1 MNICGEK
8 HPRYESASQMLES
21 IVERTKRANPN
32 AKCVLNNQIVD
43 LDTYFKIMLFKDGKK
58 AEENRKTKPD
68 SSIVHKLISLADLNK
83 AEFLLECGGIF
94 H

>member
-1 MNICGEK
+1 MNICCER

-32 AKCVLNNQIVD
+32 AKCVVNDQVVD
-43 LDTYFKIMLFKDGKK
+43 LDTYFKIMLFKDRKK

-68 SSIVHKLISLADLNK
+68 SSAVHKMITLLDPNHR
-83 AEFLLECGGIF
+83 EFALECGGIF